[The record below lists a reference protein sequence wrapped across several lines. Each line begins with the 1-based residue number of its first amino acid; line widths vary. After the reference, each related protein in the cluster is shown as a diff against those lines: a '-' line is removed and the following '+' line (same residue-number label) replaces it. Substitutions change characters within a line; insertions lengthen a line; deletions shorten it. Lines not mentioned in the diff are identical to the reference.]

1 MRTLILPRDHAA
13 DVRTGHIFMALQP
26 PSRDRP
32 PVLGDLIALRAA
44 DPKTAGERD
53 LGTSACIARA
63 RLVLTP
69 AGVARVIGPA
79 IVSGPEGDRVRQ
91 ILAGLE
97 TGDARSASCLA
108 AFLPAVGFASYDG
121 LYRGELAVNQSAN
134 KRAPRG
140 RLVREL
146 IAWATMQ

>member
-1 MRTLILPRDHAA
+1 MRSLILPRDLAA
-13 DVRTGHIFMALQP
+13 DARAGVVFIALLL

-32 PVLGDLIALRAA
+32 PVLGDHIALRAD
-44 DPKTAGERD
+44 DPKKAGARA
-53 LGTSACIARA
+53 LGTTACVARA

-69 AGVARVIGPA
+69 AGVVRVIGPA
-79 IVSGPEGDRVRQ
+79 VATGAAGDRARQ
-91 ILAGLE
+91 ILSGLE
-97 TGDARSASCLA
+97 SSDARSASCLA

-121 LYRGELAVNQSAN
+121 LYRDQLAINQSAN

-146 IAWATMQ
+146 VAWAAVQ